1 MTGTGRPRRPLRGPT
16 GTSAPCARSMAH
28 SRRRS
33 HDGTIPDT
41 AVQGSARPATRSV
54 AGSTTLTTRP
64 PATYRRARHPA
75 RVRRDHPGP
84 GGGVDAPAGR
94 CDGHLAAG
102 RGGRHRPVRRR
113 PVGQR
118 PRVGC
123 GPAEPDR
130 RIVRA
135 ALPGPVERDGRLAS
149 GERAAGQR
157 EGRGERERGGP

>member
-64 PATYRRARHPA
+64 PATYRRAGIPRAFGAIIPA
-75 RVRRDHPGP
+75 PV
-84 GGGVDAPAGR
+84 
-94 CDGHLAAG
+94 AA
-102 RGGRHRPVRRR
+102 
-113 PVGQR
+113 
-118 PRVGC
+118 
-123 GPAEPDR
+123 
-130 RIVRA
+130 
-135 ALPGPVERDGRLAS
+135 
-149 GERAAGQR
+149 
-157 EGRGERERGGP
+157 